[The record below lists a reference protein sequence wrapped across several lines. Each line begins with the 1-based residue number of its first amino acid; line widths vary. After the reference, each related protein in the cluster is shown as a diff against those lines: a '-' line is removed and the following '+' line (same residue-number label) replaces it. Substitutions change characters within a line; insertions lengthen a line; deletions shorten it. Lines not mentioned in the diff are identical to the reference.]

1 MAVKKVLKKAK
12 AAVKPKK
19 VVVTKKKVLAK
30 TLPAKKVVKKKVAK
44 KKVDWKPKGYHAVT
58 PYLIVSPAADA
69 IDFYKK
75 VFGAK
80 VTSSMATPHGQIAHA
95 ELMIGDSHI
104 MLADACAEMNALCPE
119 SYGGSPVSMHL
130 YVKDADAVFKAA
142 HKAGAKILEPIED
155 KFYGD
160 RHGLLMDPFG
170 HTWCIS
176 THIEDVSPA
185 EMKKRMAKFTE
196 E

>member
-1 MAVKKVLKKAK
+1 MAAKKALKKPK
-12 AAVKPKK
+12 VVVKPKK
-19 VVVTKKKVLAK
+19 VSKVKVVAKKKA
-30 TLPAKKVVKKKVAK
+30 PAKKVIAKKAVKKKVA
-44 KKVDWKPKGYHAVT
+44 WKPKGYASVT

-80 VTSSMATPHGQIAHA
+80 VVSSMVTPHGQVAHA
-95 ELMIGDSHI
+95 ELMIGDSYI
-104 MLADACAEMNALCPE
+104 MLADACVEINALSPE

-130 YVKDADAVFKAA
+130 YVKNADTIFAA
-142 HKAGAKILEPIED
+142 GVKAGATILEPVED

-170 HTWCIS
+170 HTWCVS
-176 THIEDVSPA
+176 THIEDVSSA
-185 EMKKRMAKFTE
+185 EIKKRMKKFDSQ
-196 E
+196 

>member
-1 MAVKKVLKKAK
+1 MAAKKVVKKSK

-19 VVVTKKKVLAK
+19 AVVTKKKVVTKKA
-30 TLPAKKVVKKKVAK
+30 PAKKVIAKKAIK
-44 KKVDWKPKGYHAVT
+44 KKVDWKPKGYAAVT
-58 PYLIVSPAADA
+58 PYLIASPASDA
-69 IDFYKK
+69 INFYKK

-80 VTSSMATPHGQIAHA
+80 VTSSMVTPHGQIAHA

-104 MLADACAEMNALCPE
+104 MLADACAEMNALGPE

-130 YVKDADAVFKAA
+130 YVKDADAVFAA
-142 HKAGAKILEPIED
+142 AVKAGATILEPVED

-160 RHGLLMDPFG
+160 RHGLLLDPFG
-170 HTWCIS
+170 HTWCVS

-196 E
+196 Q